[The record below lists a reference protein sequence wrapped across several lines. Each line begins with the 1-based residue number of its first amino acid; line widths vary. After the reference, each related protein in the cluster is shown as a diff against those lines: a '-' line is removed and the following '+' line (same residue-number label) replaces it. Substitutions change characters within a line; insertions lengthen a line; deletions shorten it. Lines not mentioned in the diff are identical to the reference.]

1 MMKTL
6 SLKGFEDHIGKKIGT
21 SRWFTI
27 DQSRIDAFADVTEDH
42 QFIHIDPEKAAETP
56 FGHTVAHG
64 FLTLSMLSAM
74 SYDAIPRIE
83 GLKMGVN
90 YGFNKIRFV
99 TPVAAGAK
107 VRAHFTLQ
115 SSTLE
120 KPGELTNIVDLSI
133 EIEGSNRPA
142 IVAEWVSR
150 QYFEI

>member
-1 MMKTL
+1 MKTL
-6 SLKGFEDHIGKKIGT
+6 SLKGFEDHIGKEIGT

-107 VRAHFTLQ
+107 VRAHFTLH
-115 SSTLE
+115 SSTVE

>member
-1 MMKTL
+1 MKTL

-115 SSTLE
+115 SSTVE
-120 KPGELTNIVDLSI
+120 NPGELTNIVDLSI

>member
-1 MMKTL
+1 MKTL
-6 SLKGFEDHIGKKIGT
+6 SLKGFEDNIGKKIGT

-107 VRAHFTLQ
+107 VRAHFILR
-115 SSTLE
+115 SSTVE

>member
-1 MMKTL
+1 MKTL
-6 SLKGFEDHIGKKIGT
+6 SLKGFEDRIGKEIGT

-115 SSTLE
+115 NSTVE

-133 EIEGSNRPA
+133 EIEGSDRPA
-142 IVAEWVSR
+142 IVAEWISR

>member
-1 MMKTL
+1 MKTL

-27 DQSRIDAFADVTEDH
+27 DQRRIDAFADVTEDH

-115 SSTLE
+115 SSTAE
-120 KPGELTNIVDLSI
+120 KPGELTNILDLSI